1 MRAYKILGFN
11 ADVCECDVCG
21 KSELKGTYA
30 IEDLETGEI
39 FRAGS
44 TCGAKIAG
52 WSTKVFT
59 KKVKESELAKKEAK
73 EIALRSSIEY
83 IEYQKAI
90 DFLNKE
96 SEEFNIKM
104 SKANEAERYELAK
117 TERTYESRM
126 EILKPLQESLR
137 KREIILQNER

>member
-44 TCGAKIAG
+44 TCGAKMAG
-52 WSTKVFT
+52 WTTKVFT
-59 KKVKESELAKKEAK
+59 KKVKEVELAQKEAK
-73 EIALRSSIEY
+73 EIALRSSVEY
-83 IEYQKAI
+83 FEYQKAI

-137 KREIILQNER
+137 KRQLFN

>member
-44 TCGAKIAG
+44 TCGAKMAG
-52 WSTKVFT
+52 WTTKVFT
-59 KKVKESELAKKEAK
+59 KKVKEVELAQKEAK
-73 EIALRSSIEY
+73 EIALRSSVEY
-83 IEYQKAI
+83 FEYQKAI

-117 TERTYESRM
+117 TERTYESRI
-126 EILKPLQESLR
+126 EILKPLKEALR
-137 KREIILQNER
+137 KREIILHNER

>member
-59 KKVKESELAKKEAK
+59 KKVKEYELAQKEAK
-73 EIALRSSIEY
+73 EMALRSSIEF
-83 IEYQKAI
+83 IEYEKAI

-96 SEEFNIKM
+96 SDEWNIKM
-104 SKANEAERYELAK
+104 AKASESERKEIAK
-117 TERTYESRM
+117 TERTYESRI
-126 EILKPLQESLR
+126 EILKPLKEALR
-137 KREIILQNER
+137 KREIILHNER

>member
-137 KREIILQNER
+137 KRQQRI

>member
-30 IEDLETGEI
+30 MEDLETGEI

-44 TCGAKIAG
+44 TCGAKMAG
-52 WSTKVFT
+52 WTTKVFT
-59 KKVKESELAKKEAK
+59 KKVKEVELAQKEAK
-73 EIALRSSIEY
+73 EIALRSSVEY
-83 IEYQKAI
+83 FEYQKAI

-117 TERTYESRM
+117 TERTFESRM
-126 EILKPLQESLR
+126 EILRPLSEALR
-137 KREIILQNER
+137 KKKL

>member
-30 IEDLETGEI
+30 VEDLETGEI

-117 TERTYESRM
+117 TERTYESRI

-137 KREIILQNER
+137 KRQQRI

>member
-90 DFLNKE
+90 LFLNKE

>member
-30 IEDLETGEI
+30 IEEIETGEI

-59 KKVKESELAKKEAK
+59 KKVKEAELAKKEAK

-117 TERTYESRM
+117 TERTYESRI
-126 EILKPLQESLR
+126 EILKPLKEALR
-137 KREIILQNER
+137 KREIILHNER

>member
-59 KKVKESELAKKEAK
+59 KKVKEYELAKKEAK

-137 KREIILQNER
+137 KRQQRI

>member
-117 TERTYESRM
+117 TERTFESRM
-126 EILKPLQESLR
+126 EILRPLSEALR
-137 KREIILQNER
+137 KKKL